1 MHTRFLQT
9 FQVVKEAWESVPR
22 QSKLPTASLA
32 KVILVFTPPT
42 IQSLL
47 LGRPNS
53 LKGLA

>member
-22 QSKLPTASLA
+22 QSKLPIASLA

-47 LGRPNS
+47 LGRP
-53 LKGLA
+53 